1 MSGNYH
7 LVILD
12 EINVA
17 MSLNFLN
24 TELVLNLIANKP
36 KDVELI
42 LTGRNAPEEIMHVAD
57 LVTEMKLHKHYYN
70 KGTMA
75 RRGIEY

>member
-7 LVILD
+7 MVVLD

-17 MSLNFLN
+17 MSLGFLDKN
-24 TELVLNLIANKP
+24 DVLDMIDKKP
-36 KDVELI
+36 EHIELI
-42 LTGRNAPEEIMHVAD
+42 LTGRDVPEEIIEKAD
-57 LVTEMKLHKHYYN
+57 LVTEMKLKKHYFD
-70 KGTMA
+70 KGVMA